1 MTSKAKYL
9 QYKQNKGLCLRRQQ
23 ANRTANKKNQ
33 YKQCQCKKAK
43 KLGKHYS
50 ADDGELDAGISD
62 DDDDDNDG
70 NNGNI

>member
-1 MTSKAKYL
+1 MLVQKS
-9 QYKQNKGLCLRRQQ
+9 Q
-23 ANRTANKKNQ
+23 
-33 YKQCQCKKAK
+33 K
-43 KLGKHYS
+43 KLGKHCS

>member
-1 MTSKAKYL
+1 MLVQKS
-9 QYKQNKGLCLRRQQ
+9 Q
-23 ANRTANKKNQ
+23 
-33 YKQCQCKKAK
+33 K

-62 DDDDDNDG
+62 DEDDDDNDG